1 MEDFIAD
8 GIPFPR
14 RGESSYP
21 LSVKFRFL
29 PGGGVCQAVGAD
41 DVGSA
46 QRHSLVS
53 LTTPP
58 PQLLQDAA
66 TADDRLRM
74 YTLLSGAPENSTYYL
89 PSLSILSEAAFG
101 RLTGIAPNNVKEWA
115 DSLVM
120 AYLEEEESQR
130 VQRPANEDQIWNH
143 SARITIKPPSTTPSS
158 TACSLASKLKEIQE
172 KAELRQEQ
180 EMSDSPSA
188 FRRRRPCGYV
198 FQRGDIAWN
207 CRTCQ
212 TDPTCVVCDDC
223 FRRSDHQGHE
233 VYFHR
238 TTPGG
243 CCDCGDIE
251 AWKIEGCCDLHRP
264 DTTQVVPPS
273 ADDPMEAVKMAKQGL
288 KEEEAFAT
296 MPPTSL
302 SPKTTA
308 ALATV
313 IGAAVQCIV
322 QAADGAGIGADPS
335 QFKHKW
341 PVEASLVANGKI
353 SPYAAD
359 DGDENRPRRGRKNPS
374 HFATE
379 TFPTGYRL
387 SLRLHND
394 DVHTFD
400 EVIDAL
406 HESSSRH
413 RRGNSGSAMASES
426 LVSRREQATSLTQLV
441 DSDGQVTVT
450 SYDNLASALVGFRR
464 LKSFG
469 LHCAVVSSPQ
479 VQQELRA
486 RSLIAW
492 LAEIASAHPVA
503 SSLVV
508 QALVQVQ
515 GSVNEKPFAGLT
527 PVWKESRSIPLW
539 ASGDSD
545 ERTACQR
552 RFTTFPPHWE
562 SSYLTQQESGN
573 LYKLARALVPPS
585 RLAEV
590 TGTTLRPGD
599 GVRRSRGVLPPE
611 RYHKCP
617 HALWGT
623 LPARYVAETSVV
635 DKHPFLVRLV
645 GDTRPVGPH
654 SSHDL
659 TEVVYVVDTDLRKQ
673 QEADRITSSLYPHK
687 LPGLHLLSGVATVPL
702 EDLDEQGMPKQEA
715 DEEMDQPLPQPDS
728 YLPNAME
735 YRHLLAT
742 SSFRAPLS
750 PILLLLLLDP
760 YPTKQLRGA
769 LHALFLSLLTDAR
782 FRCRFA
788 GALAIAYRPLST
800 LFCAGVGTEADT
812 PLHFAVQILTAGSL
826 VRALGSA
833 PAIASLL
840 LPDQEFEEDQA
851 PSEASATIGVFC
863 SPIAHTIV
871 RCIHTNLLGATKE
884 VNMILNNT
892 YSGNDDEEGNI
903 MTGGNDSLL
912 PALTYVAGEHPLMT
926 LLPAAP
932 DDGFL
937 DSRSTRH
944 KRLPHLLRD
953 LEYVMETPGTALRL
967 LLPQRFPVY
976 QGPQL
981 SFRGEDVLSFPV
993 VFSRMLRLAQGMD
1006 PQKRKIS
1013 GGHVEY
1019 EQNRW
1024 LEAFGLSLNLAG
1036 ARDALAESPSPSD
1049 SLSLYREAMGN
1060 LISAIL
1066 REIKVWLYREGML
1079 ETGLP
1084 VPSGGTHGLDL
1095 ARIETLQRST
1105 LHVSGIT
1112 ESEDGARDDAVALSC
1127 ATGVKMP
1134 EHQLSLIES
1143 ALKAEGAERLLR
1155 LTESGR
1161 GNTYVFSGGTV
1172 MGDWLRVPHSPLAG
1186 DSLSF
1191 HLPLH
1196 RALAKTVRSSCS
1208 VVVSEEDRM
1217 SNPTWWKIPIL
1228 DEERNPNNTEPAA
1241 LTTHPLVPLIWPTLR
1256 SSNCR
1261 VVWTAGPDC
1270 SPQEAHRRRSRSR
1283 NVSANIAVAKVVHSL
1298 ADHPIRCIAAAQQ
1311 IERHLWAKNGSS
1323 VAGMAINYTSTG
1335 LCRSFRD
1342 LDLLMVQLS
1351 ASGMSAGLGARRV
1364 LSLLQSRFS
1373 MDGYLCDPERRVPTS
1388 ASGAS
1393 NPFSTSNMIWVN
1405 PPRLQDPDHAVVL
1418 AESFFSTLCVVVT
1431 ELPPSPP
1438 TSKSDTAPLQQ
1449 TIRRELLHALASEPR
1464 SRSEA
1469 MNAAAIAASR
1479 RDDGAAGMG
1488 DNGGGSLFRDVFS
1501 GVLTDI
1507 AKQKTVSSSRA
1518 SSGPPAFEL
1527 KPEFCDEYDPTFYH
1541 LRRQDHQ
1548 HAMDV
1553 VARLRK
1559 QKWGNDKDAADARC
1573 LPIVCAPPKAHPRFL
1588 PCRLLLHLPPLDAA
1602 VRRMLLFALTG
1613 GLWLPPAEPRPTSV
1627 EVSEGRLSRGSVGE
1641 SEGPNITPHGDV
1653 PNVTT
1658 FTRRLMH
1665 RASSGSS
1672 TFKRQS
1678 SDSEISAPFS
1688 KEVVAASAVSFLE
1701 VLQLLTLQVHTLE
1714 ECAALHR
1721 TLPDLDEESR
1731 QISAGLSINS
1741 YLSRL
1746 VTVPESLVDV
1756 WALKPH
1762 PEGPLESKGS
1772 GQNRGS
1778 ILGLLIA
1785 LYEHRADHGAVED
1798 SDEGQAEQ
1806 DHGGARSLASS
1817 GLKWLLRFVNAL
1829 VDGSP
1834 SVAAAVKSATSGVP
1848 FQQRASKS
1856 PSMSDA
1862 SSATWTINAEVQST
1876 AKHMLGGLREL
1887 WPVKRAKTP
1896 VAESAAMKSKE
1907 AGKAAQKKMLEKMKM
1922 MQNKFATSMAP
1933 SEDTTEKSDE
1943 EECII
1948 CRCDDADGENNGPLG
1963 YLGHVQRSRVL
1974 QMRSVQEQS
1983 RETSGKSLVD
1993 SYRVVGHKGCQLR
2006 ETEAMD
2012 SKPLECLPRGSIV
2025 TVLERKFT
2033 SEYDILSRRV
2043 RVRHESK
2050 QGDTVHTTEG
2060 WASVQSSQ
2068 GYVILKPLVLLCYSN
2083 TRWGMTRPI
2092 IKQCGHA
2099 AHLKCVETHTLSLHQ
2114 RAAGEQPY
2122 DGRFAANISDGEFLC
2137 PLCKQLSN
2145 ILIPRDT
2152 FVSREDR
2159 GMEQTEGQA
2168 KASGAD
2174 ALRKLLC
2181 SPRLL
2186 KRKAEPSNDMCWVAL
2201 ESFGSNMYQAM
2212 SVTWDR
2218 SSRKKQ
2224 QLQWHPSIR
2233 KWDYDEDVSTSD
2245 SSMKG
2250 ILRAMREQL
2259 IAWSAIGHSAAAAEA
2274 GSRGVEEVLP
2284 FGTMSQTSD
2293 PWSNYNKKS
2302 QFDHA
2307 MLLELKRTLG
2317 GASGLLEVLSS
2328 KLANQLAKRD
2338 GSSSDEPVVGAC
2350 LADALQGISWALRLS
2365 RPGGVADDLLLWSE
2379 LTSITASTPCHVARD
2394 GVVTQ
2399 KCEARGAACAM
2410 WASMGLGAS
2419 SSKSG
2424 EPPAPFA
2431 LKRLLHAASIS
2442 DATFKEGWG
2451 TTDPFIPSQQET
2463 GVHTPFRPA
2472 VASAFLYT
2480 PLMAW
2485 DLLTLSAGVL
2495 SDILVNECSRLP
2507 TCEDLMYIAQLLVT
2521 ARVVQSI
2528 VTPHGVEMPDAMD
2541 LDDDED
2547 CWGADEKSTQAQAM
2561 ARLFSHCRTMV
2572 RERKLDSESGLV
2584 GSIEGLVP
2592 NSVLAG
2598 VGAAILPFTRALIL
2612 LLRATRA
2619 CINDRLQKTGA
2630 SEQRRKSY
2638 QSLDNVICDS
2648 ELMEVEDGFF
2658 FVKAIGGPFPASLI
2672 EGSGEWL
2679 PLINRWL
2686 VSVVGFDIH
2695 NGPDGPG
2702 VASTLL
2708 PHLVQKSLT
2717 LESSGPSKRAAS
2729 QNPSPAGNGSGSGV
2743 DESMASDG
2751 HVAQDPFSD
2760 RPAVIEL
2767 INNAAAAAVGEIL
2780 DADMDENEEMIDF
2793 GEQLMGA
2800 SMPLYELVDDQV
2812 ESSDD
2817 SVYDE
2822 TVESDREFAH
2832 VSRSPVLVYQPSL
2845 LGLQS
2850 IGPGRHGTTLE
2861 YTAASSVMADLS
2873 HFGVMHRKQI
2883 PTFSLICLPKS
2894 FVELYNIVNK
2904 VKGREEMIGEDNED
2918 TSGAETAI
2926 CLLTGSVLRS
2936 GSARRSSYNRS
2947 LRPPGACTLHARKTG
2962 SGIGIFF
2969 LVQKCTVL
2977 LMHNNKSAY
2986 SPSLY
2991 VDEHGEEDPGLRR
3004 GRPLTLNKARYQAL
3018 ELLWRQQRVPWEV
3031 AQIRS
3036 TSDRVIRDNWVSAH
3050 LETSNRY
3057 QNNFSHSFL
3066 PSTNSIETLK
3076 TALKYI
3082 QITSSI

>member
-1 MEDFIAD
+1 MQDFSSSGSSSKKEDPLTRTVD
-8 GIPFPR
+8 N
-14 RGESSYP
+14 SYP
-21 LSVKFRFL
+21 LSVRFRFT
-29 PGGGVCQAVGAD
+29 PGGGDYQAA
-41 DVGSA
+41 SA
-46 QRHSLVS
+46 SQQEDRHSLAT
-53 LTTPP
+53 LPAPP
-58 PQLLQDAA
+58 TQLLQQAV
-66 TADDRLRM
+66 TADDRLRK
-74 YTLLSGAPENSTYYL
+74 YTLLQGFPDNSPYFL
-89 PSLSILSEAAFG
+89 PSLSVLTEAAFG

-115 DSLVM
+115 DALVL
-120 AYLEEEESQR
+120 AYLEEDERNKITKPYTEE
-130 VQRPANEDQIWNH
+130 EIWQH
-143 SARITIKPPSTTPSS
+143 TAHISPSTSE
-158 TACSLASKLKEIQE
+158 SLATKLKEMHAQ
-172 KAELRQEQ
+172 AELRHEQ
-180 EMSDSPSA
+180 EMSDSTGA

-212 TDPTCVVCDDC
+212 TDPTCVICDDC
-223 FRRSDHQGHE
+223 FRQSDHQGHE

-243 CCDCGDIE
+243 CCDCGDLE
-251 AWKIEGCCDLHRP
+251 AWKIEGCCDVHRP
-264 DTTQVVPPS
+264 HTQQATPPS
-273 ADDPMEAVKMAKQGL
+273 TDDPMEAVKMAQQGL
-288 KEEEAFAT
+288 EEET
-296 MPPTSL
+296 TTLTTPPTAL
-302 SPKTTA
+302 TPKTTA

-313 IGAAVQCIV
+313 IGAAVHCIV
-322 QAADGAGIGADPS
+322 QAVDGSGIGADPS

-341 PVEASLVANGKI
+341 AVEAALVANGKVT
-353 SPYAAD
+353 PYTMD
-359 DGDENRPRRGRKNPS
+359 DDTENRQRRAKRNPS
-374 HFATE
+374 HYATNVL
-379 TFPTGYRL
+379 PMGYRL

-400 EVIDAL
+400 EVIDAM
-406 HESSSRH
+406 HESPRH
-413 RRGNSGSAMASES
+413 RRNNPAGGAVFES
-426 LVSRREQATSLTQLV
+426 LVARREQATSLTQHV
-441 DSDGQVTVT
+441 DSDGQVTVLN
-450 SYDNLASALVGFRR
+450 YDRLSSAMQGFRR
-464 LKSFG
+464 LKSRG
-469 LHCAVVSSPQ
+469 LHCSVVSSPQ

-486 RSLIAW
+486 RALVTW
-492 LAEIASAHPVA
+492 LAEISSAHPVA
-503 SSLVV
+503 SALLI

-515 GSVNEKPFAGLT
+515 GSANETVFAGVT
-527 PVWKESRSIPLW
+527 PVWKEARSVPLW
-539 ASGDSD
+539 ASPNAKED
-545 ERTACQR
+545 EPSACKR
-552 RFTTFPPHWE
+552 RFRAFPPGWI
-562 SSYLTQQESGN
+562 SSFLTQQESHD
-573 LYKLARALVPPS
+573 LYKLGRSIVPPS
-585 RLAEV
+585 QLAEV
-590 TGTTLRPGD
+590 TGALPRSGD
-599 GVRRSRGVLPPE
+599 CVQRTRGLYAPE
-611 RYHKCP
+611 RYHKSP
-617 HALWGT
+617 HSLWGT
-623 LPARYVAETSVV
+623 LPARYVTDTSVIG
-635 DKHPFLVRLV
+635 KHPFLVKLV
-645 GDTRPVGPH
+645 GDTRPIAPQ

-659 TEVVYVVDTDLRKQ
+659 TEAVYVVDTDLRKQ
-673 QEADRITSSLYPHK
+673 QEADRITSSVFPHK

-702 EDLDEQGMPKQEA
+702 EDLDEQGMPKQEV
-715 DEEMDQPLPQPDS
+715 DDEMDQPLPKPET

-750 PILLLLLLDP
+750 PVLLLLLLDP

-769 LHALFLSLLTDAR
+769 LHSLFLSLLTDAR

-788 GALAIAYRPLST
+788 GALAIAYRPIST

-833 PAIASLL
+833 PAVASLL
-840 LPDQEFEEDQA
+840 LPDQPTEETDMLND
-851 PSEASATIGVFC
+851 ASATIGVFC

-892 YSGNDDEEGNI
+892 YSGNDEDDGDI
-903 MTGGNDSLL
+903 GASGNDGLL

-967 LLPQRFPVY
+967 LLPQKYPVY

-981 SFRGEDVLSFPV
+981 SFRGEDVLTFSV

-1036 ARDALAESPSPSD
+1036 ARDALAESPGPSEG
-1049 SLSLYREAMGN
+1049 LLLYREAVGN
-1060 LISAIL
+1060 LIAAIL

-1084 VPSGGTHGLDL
+1084 VPSGAHGIELT
-1095 ARIETLQRST
+1095 RIETLQRST
-1105 LHVSGIT
+1105 LHVS
-1112 ESEDGARDDAVALSC
+1112 SVSDSDDGAKDDTVAISC

-1143 ALKAEGAERLLR
+1143 ALKAEGTERLLR
-1155 LTESGR
+1155 STELGR
-1161 GNTYVFSGGTV
+1161 GNKFSFSGGTV

-1196 RALAKTVRSSCS
+1196 RALAKAVKSCCA
-1208 VVVSEEDRM
+1208 VVVTEEDRAQ
-1217 SNPTWWKIPIL
+1217 NPSWWKIPVL
-1228 DEERNPNNTEPAA
+1228 DEDRDPNSTDPVA
-1241 LTTHPLVPLIWPTLR
+1241 LATHPLLPLLWPTLR

-1261 VVWTAGPDC
+1261 VVWSAGPDC

-1283 NVSANIAVAKVVHSL
+1283 NVSANIAIAKVVHSL

-1311 IERHLWAKNGSS
+1311 IERHLWARNGSS

-1351 ASGMSAGLGARRV
+1351 ASGMSAGLGPRRV
-1364 LSLLQSRFS
+1364 FNLLLSRFS
-1373 MDGYLCDPERRVPTS
+1373 MDGYLCDLERRNLTAGGTVSPF
-1388 ASGAS
+1388 AS
-1393 NPFSTSNMIWVN
+1393 STMTWVN
-1405 PPRLQDPDHAVVL
+1405 PPRMQDPDHAVVL

-1431 ELPPSPP
+1431 ELPPPP
-1438 TSKSDTAPLQQ
+1438 PCSNSDNTPLHQ

-1479 RDDGAAGMG
+1479 RDDGAAGLG
-1488 DNGGGSLFRDVFS
+1488 DNGGGGSHFRDVFS
-1501 GVLTDI
+1501 VVLNEI
-1507 AKQKTVSSSRA
+1507 AKQKTAGSSRA
-1518 SSGPPAFEL
+1518 ASGPPAFEL

-1559 QKWGNDKDAADARC
+1559 QKWGSDKEAADNRC
-1573 LPIVCAPPKAHPRFL
+1573 LPVVCAPPKAHPRFM
-1588 PCRLLLHLPPLDAA
+1588 PCRLLLHLPALDAS

-1613 GLWLPPAEPRPTSV
+1613 GLWLPPSEPRPTTV
-1627 EVSEGRLSRGSVGE
+1627 DVLEGKSSRGSSSNGE
-1641 SEGPNITPHGDV
+1641 DGAQFGDQDV
-1653 PNVTT
+1653 PHVTT

-1672 TFKRQS
+1672 TFKRS
-1678 SDSEISAPFS
+1678 NSESDGPTPFS
-1688 KEVVAASAVSFLE
+1688 REVVAASAVSFLE

-1714 ECAALHR
+1714 ACAALHR
-1721 TLPDLDEESR
+1721 SLPDLDEESR
-1731 QISAGLSINS
+1731 QMSASLSINS

-1756 WALKPH
+1756 WALKPY
-1762 PEGPLESKGS
+1762 PDGPLESRGS
-1772 GQNRGS
+1772 GENRGS

-1785 LYEHRADHGAVED
+1785 LYEHRADHGPVED
-1798 SDEGQAEQ
+1798 SDEAKGDN

-1817 GLKWLLRFVNAL
+1817 GLKWLLRFVSAL
-1829 VDGSP
+1829 VDGAP
-1834 SVAAAVKSATSGVP
+1834 SVATAVKCATCGVP
-1848 FQQRASKS
+1848 LQQRTPKS
-1856 PSMSDA
+1856 PVMSDTSTA
-1862 SSATWTINAEVQST
+1862 AWTINDEVRTT
-1876 AKHMLGGLREL
+1876 AKRMLKDLQDL

-1896 VAESAAMKSKE
+1896 TTVESAANKSKE

-1922 MQNKFATSMAP
+1922 MQNKFATSIAP
-1933 SEDTTEKSDE
+1933 SDDPSEKAVE

-1974 QMRSVQEQS
+1974 QMRCVQEQA
-1983 RETSGKSLVD
+1983 REPGTKSLID

-2012 SKPLECLPRGSIV
+2012 SRPLDCLPRGSIV
-2025 TVLERKFT
+2025 TVLERKF
-2033 SEYDILSRRV
+2033 SPEYDILSRRV
-2043 RVRHESK
+2043 KVRHETQ
-2050 QGDTVHTTEG
+2050 QGDEVKVTEG

-2068 GYVILKPLVLLCYSN
+2068 GYIILKPLAVLCYSN

-2114 RAAGEQPY
+2114 RAAGDQPY
-2122 DGRFAANISDGEFLC
+2122 DGRFAANINDGEFLC

-2152 FVSREDR
+2152 FASRD
-2159 GMEQTEGQA
+2159 
-2168 KASGAD
+2168 KGAAPAVQRD
-2174 ALRKLLC
+2174 PHAENPENLRKMLC

-2186 KRKAEPSNDMCWVAL
+2186 TRKNVTNDMCWLAL
-2201 ESFGSNMYQAM
+2201 ENFGSNMYQAM
-2212 SVTWDR
+2212 CITWDR
-2218 SSRKKQ
+2218 NSRKKQ
-2224 QLQWHPSIR
+2224 QQQWHPSIR
-2233 KWDYDEDVSTSD
+2233 KWDFDEDTATSD
-2245 SSMKG
+2245 SKLKG

-2274 GSRGVEEVLP
+2274 GSRGIEEVLP

-2293 PWSNYNKKS
+2293 PWSSFNQKS
-2302 QFDHA
+2302 QFDHP
-2307 MLLELKRTLG
+2307 MLLELKRTLMG
-2317 GASGLLEVLSS
+2317 SSGLLEVLCS
-2328 KLANQLAKRD
+2328 KFANQLAGLD
-2338 GSSSDEPVVGAC
+2338 GSIFQEPVVGAC
-2350 LADALQGISWALRLS
+2350 LADAMLGKSWALGLAH
-2365 RPGGVADDLLLWSE
+2365 PDGQADELLLWSE
-2379 LTSITASTPCHVARD
+2379 LTSVTASTPCHVARD
-2394 GVVTQ
+2394 GVITQ
-2399 KCEARGAACAM
+2399 KCEARGAASAM
-2410 WASMGLGAS
+2410 WAAMGLGAS
-2419 SSKSG
+2419 SSKAG

-2431 LKRLLHAASIS
+2431 LKRLLQRAGINES
-2442 DATFKEGWG
+2442 TFQEGWG
-2451 TTDPFIPSQQET
+2451 SLEPFVST
-2463 GVHTPFRPA
+2463 NGDAGKLSTPFRPA
-2472 VASAFLYT
+2472 IASAYLYT

-2485 DLLTLSAGVL
+2485 DLLTFSAAVFSAAL
-2495 SDILVNECSRLP
+2495 TNKSDTLP
-2507 TCEDLMYIAQLLVT
+2507 TGADLMYTSKILMT
-2521 ARVVQSI
+2521 ARVIQCI
-2528 VTPHGVEMPDAMD
+2528 ITPHGVALPDEME
-2541 LDDDED
+2541 LDDDDD
-2547 CWGADEKSTQAQAM
+2547 CWSPDERISQAKALT
-2561 ARLFSHCRTMV
+2561 RLYTHCRTMV
-2572 RERKLDSESGLV
+2572 KERRLDADSGLV
-2584 GSIEGLVP
+2584 GSIEGLSP
-2592 NSVLAG
+2592 NAVLSG
-2598 VGAAILPFTRALIL
+2598 VSAALLPFARALML

-2619 CINDRLQKTGA
+2619 CIRDRSQSTGN
-2630 SEQRRKSY
+2630 
-2638 QSLDNVICDS
+2638 LDEAMNSFAALDKLLCDS
-2648 ELMEVEDGFF
+2648 ELMEVEDGFA
-2658 FVKAIGGPFPASLI
+2658 FVKALGGPYPSALI
-2672 EGSGEWL
+2672 DGSGDWL
-2679 PLINRWL
+2679 RWINRWL
-2686 VSVVGFDIH
+2686 VSVIAFDVH
-2695 NGPDGPG
+2695 NGPDGPS

-2708 PHLVQKSLT
+2708 PHLVEKSLT
-2717 LESSGPSKRAAS
+2717 IEASSTASSKRAAD
-2729 QNPSPAGNGSGSGV
+2729 QEPSGFDHGAQGAVADASMGSGESGEPAAF
-2743 DESMASDG
+2743 D
-2751 HVAQDPFSD
+2751 D
-2760 RPAVIEL
+2760 RPTVIEL
-2767 INNAAAAAVGEIL
+2767 LNNAAAVAAGEL
-2780 DADMDENEEMIDF
+2780 ADAEMDEAEEMIDF

-2800 SMPLYELVDDQV
+2800 PLPLYDVGDEQV

-2817 SVYDE
+2817 SVYDDSL
-2822 TVESDREFAH
+2822 ESDREFAH
-2832 VSRSPVLVYQPSL
+2832 VSRSPILVYQPSL
-2845 LGLQS
+2845 LGMQS
-2850 IGPGRHGTTLE
+2850 IGPGRQGTTLE
-2861 YTAASSVMADLS
+2861 YSAASSVMADLS
-2873 HFGVMHRKQI
+2873 HFGIIHQKQV
-2883 PTFSLICLPKS
+2883 PTFSLIRLPNS

-2904 VKGREEMIGEDNED
+2904 VKGREDALGEDGEES
-2918 TSGAETAI
+2918 SGSETAI
-2926 CLLTGSVLRS
+2926 CLLTGTVLRS
-2936 GSARRSSYNRS
+2936 GSARRSSYNRA
-2947 LRPPGACTLHARKTG
+2947 LRPPGACTLHARKNG

-3004 GRPLTLNKARYQAL
+3004 GRPLFLNAARYRAL

-3036 TSDRVIRDNWVSAH
+3036 TSDRVIRDHW
-3050 LETSNRY
+3050 Y
-3057 QNNFSHSFL
+3057 
-3066 PSTNSIETLK
+3066 
-3076 TALKYI
+3076 
-3082 QITSSI
+3082 

>member
-1 MEDFIAD
+1 MKGGCAPTELDFFLKMEDFIVD

-14 RGESSYP
+14 RGETSYP
-21 LSVKFRFL
+21 LPVKFQFY
-29 PGGGVCQAVGAD
+29 PGGGLCQAAAAD
-41 DVGSA
+41 DTQKHALST
-46 QRHSLVS
+46 Q
-53 LTTPP
+53 TTPP
-58 PQLLQDAA
+58 REVLQAAA
-66 TADDRLRM
+66 TADDRLRK
-74 YTLLSGAPENSTYYL
+74 YTLLGGAPEDTPYYL
-89 PSLSILSEAAFG
+89 PSLSILADAAFG

-115 DSLVM
+115 DSLVL
-120 AYLEEEESQR
+120 AYLEEDDGE
-130 VQRPANEDQIWNH
+130 
-143 SARITIKPPSTTPSS
+143 RITKPKTEDEIWKESADISSEPPNRSISASTS
-158 TACSLASKLKEIQE
+158 SLAAKLKEIQE
-172 KAELRQEQ
+172 KGELRQEQ
-180 EMSDSPSA
+180 EMSDSPNA
-188 FRRRRPCGYV
+188 VRRRRPCGYV

-212 TDPTCVVCDDC
+212 TDPTCVICDDC

-251 AWKIEGCCDLHRP
+251 AWKIDGCCDVHRP

-273 ADDPMEAVKMAKQGL
+273 ADDPMEAVKMAQKGL
-288 KEEEAFAT
+288 KEETAFAT
-296 MPPTSL
+296 TPPTAL
-302 SPKTTA
+302 TPKTTA

-313 IGAAVQCIV
+313 IGAAVHCIV
-322 QAADGAGIGADPS
+322 QAVDGAGIGADPS

-341 PVEASLVANGKI
+341 PLEAALVANGKI
-353 SPYAAD
+353 HAYSSD
-359 DGDENRPRRGRKNPS
+359 DEGGFRPKRGRKNPS

-379 TFPTGYRL
+379 AFPTGYRL

-400 EVIDAL
+400 EVIEAM
-406 HESSSRH
+406 HESRH
-413 RRGNSGSAMASES
+413 RRNAAGGAMSES
-426 LVSRREQATSLTQLV
+426 LVSRREQATTLTQHV
-441 DSDGQVTVT
+441 DSDGQVTVLN
-450 SYDNLASALVGFRR
+450 YDRLPTAMQGFRR
-464 LKSFG
+464 LKSRG
-469 LHCAVVSSPQ
+469 LHCSVVSTPQ

-486 RSLIAW
+486 RNLIAW
-492 LAEIASAHPVA
+492 LSEISSSHPVA
-503 SSLVV
+503 SALIV

-515 GSVNEKPFAGLT
+515 GSTNEKPFAGLCC
-527 PVWKESRSIPLW
+527 VWKECKSIPSW
-539 ASGDSD
+539 ASFDTD
-545 ERTACQR
+545 ERTACHR
-552 RFTTFPPHWE
+552 RFTTFPPHWQ
-562 SSYLTQQESGN
+562 SSYLTKQESRD
-573 LYKLARALVPPS
+573 LYHLARSLVPPS

-590 TGTTLRPGD
+590 TGTMPRPGE
-599 GVRRSRGVLPPE
+599 GVRCTLGMLPPE
-611 RYHKCP
+611 CYHKSP

-623 LPARYVAETSVV
+623 LPSQYVTEISYVG
-635 DKHPFLVRLV
+635 KHPFLVKLV
-645 GDTRPVGPH
+645 GDPRPVGPQT
-654 SSHDL
+654 SHDL
-659 TEVVYVVDTDLRKQ
+659 TESVYVVDTDLRKQ

-715 DEEMDQPLPQPDS
+715 DDEMDQPLPPPEFYS
-728 YLPNAME
+728 PNAME
-735 YRHLLAT
+735 YRHLLAS

-750 PILLLLLLDP
+750 SVLLLLLLDP
-760 YPTKQLRGA
+760 YPTKQVRGA

-833 PAIASLL
+833 PAVASLL
-840 LPDQEFEEDQA
+840 LPDQQIEENGLSSD
-851 PSEASATIGVFC
+851 ASATIGVFC

-892 YSGNDDEEGNI
+892 STGNDEDGDV
-903 MTGGNDSLL
+903 MSGGNDGLL

-967 LLPQRFPVY
+967 LLPQKYPVH

-981 SFRGEDVLSFPV
+981 SFRGEDTLTFPV
-993 VFSRMLRLAQGMD
+993 VFCRMLRLAQGMD

-1036 ARDALAESPSPSD
+1036 ARDALAESPSPSE
-1049 SLSLYREAMGN
+1049 SLGLYREAMGN
-1060 LISAIL
+1060 LIAAIL
-1066 REIKVWLYREGML
+1066 REIKFWLYREGML

-1084 VPSGGTHGLDL
+1084 VPSGGAHGLEL
-1095 ARIETLQRST
+1095 TRIELLQRST
-1105 LHVSGIT
+1105 LHVSGVS
-1112 ESEDGARDDAVALSC
+1112 ESQDGAKDNTVALSC

-1143 ALKAEGAERLLR
+1143 ALKAEGAERLMR
-1155 LTESGR
+1155 ASEMGR
-1161 GNTYVFSGGTV
+1161 GNNYVFSGGTV
-1172 MGDWLRVPHSPLAG
+1172 MGDWLRVPHTPLAG

-1196 RALAKTVRSSCS
+1196 RALAKTVRSSCA
-1208 VVVSEEDRM
+1208 VVVSEDERM
-1217 SNPTWWKIPIL
+1217 SNPAWWKIPVL
-1228 DEERNPNNTEPAA
+1228 DEERPVNMDPAPIA
-1241 LTTHPLVPLIWPTLR
+1241 SHPLVPLIWSTLR

-1261 VVWTAGPDC
+1261 VVWSAGPDC
-1270 SPQEAHRRRSRSR
+1270 STQEAHRRRSRSR

-1311 IERHLWAKNGSS
+1311 IERHLWARNGSS

-1351 ASGMSAGLGARRV
+1351 AAGMSAGLGSRRV
-1364 LSLLQSRFS
+1364 FNLLLSRFS
-1373 MDGYLCDPERRVPTS
+1373 MDGYLCDPERKPPMS
-1388 ASGAS
+1388 SSGAAS
-1393 NPFSTSNMIWVN
+1393 PFAASMTTWVN

-1431 ELPPSPP
+1431 ELPPPP
-1438 TSKSDTAPLQQ
+1438 PISKADTAPLQQ

-1479 RDDGAAGMG
+1479 KDDGASGLG
-1488 DNGGGSLFRDVFS
+1488 ESGGGSMFRDVFS
-1501 GVLTDI
+1501 VVLNDI
-1507 AKQKTVSSSRA
+1507 AKQKTVGSSRA

-1541 LRRQDHQ
+1541 MRRQDHQ

-1553 VARLRK
+1553 IARHRK
-1559 QKWGNDKDAADARC
+1559 QKWGNDKDAADSRC
-1573 LPIVCAPPKAHPRFL
+1573 LPVVCSPPKAHPRFL
-1588 PCRLLLHLPPLDAA
+1588 TCRLLLHLPLLDSA

-1613 GLWLPPAEPRPTSV
+1613 GLWLPPSEPRPVAVDIS
-1627 EVSEGRLSRGSVGE
+1627 ESRPPRAISEGDAPSISPPGE
-1641 SEGPNITPHGDV
+1641 S

-1665 RASSGSS
+1665 RGSSGSS

-1678 SDSEISAPFS
+1678 SDLDGSAPFS

-1721 TLPDLDEESR
+1721 ALPDLDEESR

-1741 YLSRL
+1741 YLRRL
-1746 VTVPESLVDV
+1746 VTVPDSLVDV

-1762 PEGPLESKGS
+1762 PDGPLESQGS
-1772 GQNRGS
+1772 GENRGS

-1785 LYEHRADHGAVED
+1785 LYEHRSDHNSVED
-1798 SDEGQAEQ
+1798 SEEGQAEN

-1829 VDGSP
+1829 VDGAP
-1834 SVAAAVKSATSGVP
+1834 SVAAAVKSATSGTP
-1848 FQQRASKS
+1848 YQQRSSKS
-1856 PSMSDA
+1856 PSMADSGA
-1862 SSATWTINAEVQST
+1862 ATWTINDEVRNT
-1876 AKHMLGGLREL
+1876 AKHMLRGLRDL
-1887 WPVKRAKTP
+1887 WPAKRAKTP
-1896 VAESAAMKSKE
+1896 VTESSATKSKE
-1907 AGKAAQKKMLEKMKM
+1907 AGKAAQRKMLERMKKM
-1922 MQNKFATSMAP
+1922 QTKFAS
-1933 SEDTTEKSDE
+1933 SIGSVEDTAEKAVE

-1948 CRCDDADGENNGPLG
+1948 CRCDDADGESNGPLG

-1983 RETSGKSLVD
+1983 RDTAGKALVD

-2012 SKPLECLPRGSIV
+2012 SKPLDCLPRGSIV
-2025 TVLERKFT
+2025 TVLERKFS

-2050 QGDTVHTTEG
+2050 QGDKVTVAEG

-2068 GYVILKPLVLLCYSN
+2068 GYVILKPLVVLCYSN

-2122 DGRFAANISDGEFLC
+2122 DGRFAANINDGEFLC

-2152 FVSREDR
+2152 FVAREESGNESDGNIIEMNSQDR
-2159 GMEQTEGQA
+2159 
-2168 KASGAD
+2168 
-2174 ALRKLLC
+2174 LRRLLC
-2181 SPRLL
+2181 SPRLV
-2186 KRKAEPSNDMCWVAL
+2186 KTRPNTNTDMCWLAL
-2201 ESFGSNMYQAM
+2201 ESFGSNIYQAM

-2218 SSRKKQ
+2218 TSRKKQ
-2224 QLQWHPSIR
+2224 QQQWHPSIR
-2233 KWDYDEDVSTSD
+2233 KWDYEEEVSSSD
-2245 SSMKG
+2245 SNLKG
-2250 ILRAMREQL
+2250 ILRTLRQQL
-2259 IAWSAIGHSAAAAEA
+2259 IAWSAIGHSTAAAEA
-2274 GSRGVEEVLP
+2274 GARSVEEVQA
-2284 FGTMSQTSD
+2284 FGTMALTSD
-2293 PWSNYNKKS
+2293 PWTKFNKKS
-2302 QFDHA
+2302 QFDHS
-2307 MLLELKRTLG
+2307 MVLELKRTLG

-2328 KLANQLAKRD
+2328 KLANQLAQRD
-2338 GSSSDEPVVGAC
+2338 GSGVDEPIIGAC
-2350 LADALQGISWALRLS
+2350 LADALEGNSWALRLS
-2365 RPGGVADDLLLWSE
+2365 RPEGRADNLLLWSE
-2379 LTSITASTPCHVARD
+2379 LTSVTASTPCHVARD
-2394 GVVTQ
+2394 GVMTQ
-2399 KCEARGAACAM
+2399 KCEARGAASAM
-2410 WASMGLGAS
+2410 WACMGLGAS
-2419 SSKSG
+2419 PSNSN

-2431 LKRLLHAASIS
+2431 LRRLLQSSGIS
-2442 DATFKEGWG
+2442 DASFKAGWG
-2451 TTDPFIPSQQET
+2451 VLDPYIQRDRKESEFPI
-2463 GVHTPFRPA
+2463 PFRPA
-2472 VASAFLYT
+2472 IACAFLYT
-2480 PLMAW
+2480 PLLAW
-2485 DLLTLSAGVL
+2485 DLLTFSAAVF
-2495 SDILVNECSRLP
+2495 SDILVNKSSCLP
-2507 TCEDLMYIAQLLVT
+2507 TCEDLMRISRLLIA
-2521 ARVVQSI
+2521 ARIVQAVI
-2528 VTPHGVEMPDAMD
+2528 TPHGVEMPDDMD
-2541 LDDDED
+2541 LDEDED
-2547 CWGADEKSTQAQAM
+2547 CWGAEEKAAQAQAL
-2561 ARLFSHCRTMV
+2561 ARLTSHCRTMV
-2572 RERKLDSESGLV
+2572 QERKFDAESGLV
-2584 GSIEGLVP
+2584 GSIEGLNP

-2598 VGAAILPFTRALIL
+2598 VGAAVLPFARALTL

-2619 CINDRLQKTGA
+2619 CINDRLLKVDAPG
-2630 SEQRRKSY
+2630 EKLKSY
-2638 QSLDNVICDS
+2638 ETLDNILCDS

-2658 FVKAIGGPFPASLI
+2658 FVKALGGPFPLSLI

-2679 PLINRWL
+2679 RLINRWL

-2695 NGPDGPG
+2695 NGPDGPS
-2702 VASTLL
+2702 VASMLI
-2708 PHLVQKSLT
+2708 PHLAEKPLSLEISLT
-2717 LESSGPSKRAAS
+2717 GSSKRASTRA
-2729 QNPSPAGNGSGSGV
+2729 PSVSAGIYG
-2743 DESMASDG
+2743 DDSMLSDG
-2751 HVAQDPFSD
+2751 LVEHDPYGD

-2767 INNAAAAAVGEIL
+2767 LNNATAAAVGEIM
-2780 DADMDENEEMIDF
+2780 DADMEDGEEMIDF

-2800 SMPLYELVDDQV
+2800 SMPLYDIGDDQM

-2817 SVYDE
+2817 SVYDDA
-2822 TVESDREFAH
+2822 VESDREFAH
-2832 VSRSPVLVYQPSL
+2832 VSRSPILVYQPSL
-2845 LGLQS
+2845 LGLHM

-2861 YTAASSVMADLS
+2861 HSSASAVMADLS
-2873 HFGVMHRKQI
+2873 HFGVVHHRHA
-2883 PTFSLICLPKS
+2883 PTFSLIRLPKS

-2904 VKGREEMIGEDNED
+2904 VKGREEMVGEDNED

-2936 GSARRSSYNRS
+2936 GSSRRSSYNRTM
-2947 LRPPGACTLHARKTG
+2947 RPPGACTLHARKTG
-2962 SGIGIFF
+2962 SGIGMFF

-3004 GRPLTLNKARYQAL
+3004 GRPLILNDARYRSL
-3018 ELLWRQQRVPWEV
+3018 EQLWRQQRVPWEV

-3036 TSDRVIRDNWVSAH
+3036 TSDRVIRDNWVS
-3050 LETSNRY
+3050 EIC
-3057 QNNFSHSFL
+3057 FFL
-3066 PSTNSIETLK
+3066 STILCF
-3076 TALKYI
+3076 
-3082 QITSSI
+3082 